1 MATLGGSSFA
11 WNAIEQDYNIIET
24 LECLYEL
31 CDEISIAVGGT
42 DGTILKVC
50 EWINSTKGCAKPIH
64 IHIIK
69 EEEWHSQQ
77 GREKLSYFS
86 NIAIGMLTTDY
97 NFYLQSDEI
106 LHESSFPFI
115 RQAIETGQ
123 EAFLV
128 TRHNLWASPYTML
141 NVPQNRKPVSTEVI
155 RLAKTQYRCVDD
167 AESLGV
173 SSLNTEFVNDIRIYH
188 MGFVRDKNKHLVKI
202 KHMQEKVFLWD
213 VDKRIHDNTD
223 GFDCWLW
230 GFFPED
236 VVPITEPLPKFI
248 QAWAKEREV
257 DPFKPTTKGIEFAKR
272 FLTHTKQLECI
283 STYGFSPDGWSILD
297 TANSIWWNNF
307 CKYKN

>member
-1 MATLGGSSFA
+1 MATLGGSTFVY
-11 WNAIEQDYNIIET
+11 NGIEQDYNFIET

-31 CDEISIAVGGT
+31 CDEVSIAYGGT
-42 DGTILKVC
+42 DGTVELFYKWYNRKLLI
-50 EWINSTKGCAKPIH
+50 EEITKTIWVH
-64 IHIIK
+64 EIT

-223 GFDCWLW
+223 GFDCWKW

-236 VVPITEPLPKFI
+236 VVPIKEPLPKFI

-257 DPFKPTTKGIEFAKR
+257 EPFKLTDHGLWMAER
-272 FLTHTKQLECI
+272 FLKHIDMWDKVVLRCETKEDFI
-283 STYGFSPDGWSILD
+283 SESNEY
-297 TANSIWWNNF
+297 WWIH
-307 CKYKN
+307 CSTD